1 MTGQQ
6 QADRALELDR
16 ERRAAERQGDRAR
29 AAHAE
34 RELEALL
41 GPRRGR

>member
-6 QADRALELDR
+6 QADEALRLDR
-16 ERRAAERQGDRAR
+16 ERRAAERRGDGQG

-34 RELEALL
+34 RELERLL
-41 GPRRGR
+41 G

>member
-6 QADRALELDR
+6 QADAALEIWR
-16 ERRAAERQGDRAR
+16 AIRAAERRGDREGAEQG
-29 AAHAE
+29 E

-41 GPRRGR
+41 GRPA